1 MAKDPSAIRNIGILA
16 HIDAGKTT
24 LTERILFYSGS
35 VHRPGDV
42 DSANT
47 ITDYLP
53 QERERGITITSAAV
67 TYQWQAHTVNLI
79 DTPGHVDFTIEVE
92 RSLKVLDGAV
102 ALFDGVV
109 GVQPQ
114 SETVWRQAEKF
125 KVPRLAFVNKMDR
138 AGADFDHAV
147 ATIDE
152 RLNGNCVPIQIP
164 VGAAE
169 DFAGM
174 IDLVRMEYFVN
185 DESDFG
191 VTFRWEPIPPSE
203 LSRSQQARAKMI
215 EALADIDDEIAEK
228 FLDGGEVSTS
238 EIKKALRRGCIERRI
253 TPVLCGSAFKYR
265 GVQPVMDAVID
276 YLPSPLDMP
285 PVVGIDGKTTR
296 RAKIDEPFCA
306 LAFKLIND
314 SYGQMTFVRVY
325 SGRLSVGSFVYN
337 SNTKQRERVAR
348 LLHVQADKR
357 QNVDEISVGDISA
370 IIGLRNTLTGHTLC
384 DEQKPILLESMQF
397 PDPVISIAIE
407 PKRNVD
413 QEALAMALRKIVAED
428 PSARLTHDDETGQNI
443 LSGMGELHLEI
454 LVDRLKTEHHV
465 EANIGKPQVAYRET
479 ITRSAEYEHVHDK
492 QIGQFHQWARL
503 RLRLDPLPRGTGI
516 EFVNNVRDNL
526 IPAAYIEAIEN
537 GARNA
542 ADGGVLRSYPM
553 VDLRITLEK
562 MWLHQSDSS
571 DQAFRIAAHEA
582 FRHAAHEAGPVLL
595 EPVMEAEIITP
606 NDYLGSVI
614 GDLNARRGAVQ
625 KIEDQGSSRVI
636 AAIVPLSKMFG
647 YSTVVRSATQGRG
660 TFTMKFSTFEV
671 ASN

>member
-1 MAKDPSAIRNIGILA
+1 MAKDPAVIRNIGILA

-67 TYQWQAHTVNLI
+67 TYQWRNHSVNLI

-152 RLNGNCVPIQIP
+152 RLNGHCVAIQIP

-169 DFAGM
+169 DFAGI

-191 VTFRWEPIPPSE
+191 VEFRWEPIPQSE
-203 LSRSQQARAKMI
+203 QSRAQQARAKMI
-215 EALADIDDEIAEK
+215 ESLADIDDEIAVK
-228 FLDGGEVSTS
+228 FLDGSKIS
-238 EIKKALRRGCIERRI
+238 AADIKKALRRGCIERKI

-296 RAKIDEPFCA
+296 RAKIDDPFCA

-337 SNTKQRERVAR
+337 SNTKQKERVAR
-348 LLHVQADKR
+348 LIHVQADKR
-357 QNVDEISVGDISA
+357 QNVDDISVGDISA

-384 DEQKPILLESMQF
+384 DERNPIQLESMVF

-407 PKRNVD
+407 PKRNAD

-479 ITRSAEYEHVHDK
+479 ITRRAEYEHLHDK

-503 RLRLDPLPRGTGI
+503 RLRLEPLPRGTGI
-516 EFVNNVRDNL
+516 EFVNNVRDNMT
-526 IPAAYIEAIEN
+526 PSAFVEAIED

-571 DQAFRIAAHEA
+571 DLAFRIAAHEA
-582 FRHAAHEAGPVLL
+582 FRHAAHLAGPVLL

-614 GDLNARRGAVQ
+614 GDLNARKGLVQ
-625 KIEDQGSSRVI
+625 KIEDQGNSRVI
-636 AAIVPLSKMFG
+636 TAIVPLSKMFG

-671 ASN
+671 ASI